1 MEDGQRRFTVDVEF
15 PTSNRDALPW
25 SGQLV
30 LHLDVAAGMLAVEGV
45 CLDGG
50 TGKIS
55 FVEQEAAL
63 CFPLSSTVFSLTGEE
78 GDESVVISGMC
89 DAGIQVEFAVLVP
102 AFARGDD
109 LVQLLESGGATAVQE
124 RASGNGR
131 KEEMRPAPINVSTP
145 EHNYTRPASREALK
159 SASVAGWP
167 VSTKSNYGSIM
178 SSAGIKTRTARAGC
192 SPFNESER
200 EWPGEGEE
208 GEEIIR
214 EMEELVRLL
223 HRRGVEGQAA
233 LQKMAA
239 RGAGEDQMCAVE
251 HEVAE
256 IAQELEAAQRCLA
269 SCLASCHEP
278 SPHPSCPPHQQHLP
292 HSALSHAPRG
302 FAGGGGGGGGG
313 GSAWGEGA

>member
-167 VSTKSNYGSIM
+167 VSTKYLPRPNSRETP
-178 SSAGIKTRTARAGC
+178 KTERPPERLRTQTPCAAAWSR
-192 SPFNESER
+192 SPAPCRVMACQRNPR
-200 EWPGEGEE
+200 
-208 GEEIIR
+208 
-214 EMEELVRLL
+214 RLAL
-223 HRRGVEGQAA
+223 PPAPDLQEPAAAICRRLGRDGMPAPTGPTT
-233 LQKMAA
+233 
-239 RGAGEDQMCAVE
+239 GA
-251 HEVAE
+251 
-256 IAQELEAAQRCLA
+256 
-269 SCLASCHEP
+269 S
-278 SPHPSCPPHQQHLP
+278 
-292 HSALSHAPRG
+292 
-302 FAGGGGGGGGG
+302 
-313 GSAWGEGA
+313 